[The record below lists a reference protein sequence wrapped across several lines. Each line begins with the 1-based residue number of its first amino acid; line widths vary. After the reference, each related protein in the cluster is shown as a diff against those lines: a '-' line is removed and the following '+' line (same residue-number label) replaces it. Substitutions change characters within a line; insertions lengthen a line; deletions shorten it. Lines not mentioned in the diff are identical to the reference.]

1 MVPFVVARP
10 GFYPAR
16 AAPECDEAVGDRN
29 SLQRWVPLKLE
40 MRGFKNLTH
49 VNVAWRHAHRLRFWA
64 LTGRGELISG
74 WRLGRRRV
82 LVTQAIALAG
92 ADHYNFWIGE
102 AAKGAGGS
110 GVIYHGRLA
119 IHVKDQ
125 APRIVGI
132 QARDSADLTQF
143 EAVLLAFI
151 PRETPETPAALPEAP
166 EQGSFIALRRRMPK
180 WPFALAGSILAGG
193 VALAF
198 VLPINM
204 PYFALSPGPVSDVT
218 DYIDVPDAAEE
229 TGDLFFLTVTL
240 KEVNLLEY
248 VAAWL
253 DSEVDLNPRETI
265 RPAGVSQEELRSQN
279 LSLMES
285 SKQNAVCVALTKLEY
300 DVRCNGTGALVSSVI
315 PGSAADGIIL
325 ENDIIVELNG
335 MSVQVPE
342 DLFAALAGRA
352 PGEMV
357 LVTVDRGR
365 PDEGRGRV
373 ALTVTLGVF
382 RSVDG
387 ATVDETRGMIGVRP
401 VQAPAQVEFPVDV
414 VIDSQSIGGPSA
426 GLMFTLEIMNQ
437 LTPSDLTNGHRIA
450 GTGTISPEGTVG
462 PIGGVRQKIF
472 GAINAGAE
480 YVLVPRVNYPTAIDA
495 AADDITVVQVDT
507 IDDAL
512 AFLGSLPA
520 A

>member
-1 MVPFVVARP
+1 
-10 GFYPAR
+10 
-16 AAPECDEAVGDRN
+16 
-29 SLQRWVPLKLE
+29 LKFE

-49 VNVAWRHAHRLRFWA
+49 ANVAWRHAHRLRFWA

-82 LVTQAIALAG
+82 LVTQAIMLAG
-92 ADHYNFWIGE
+92 ADHYNLWIGE
-102 AAKGAGGS
+102 AEGAGGS

-119 IHVKDQ
+119 IHLKDQ
-125 APRIVGI
+125 SPRTVGI

-151 PRETPETPAALPEAP
+151 PRETPAALPAAAP
-166 EQGSFIALRRRMPK
+166 AAVEKGSFVAPRRRMPK

-193 VALAF
+193 VALAV
-198 VLPINM
+198 VLPINV

-248 VAAWL
+248 IAAWL
-253 DSEVDLNPRETI
+253 DSEVDLSARESI

-285 SKQNAVCVALTKLEY
+285 SKQNAVCVALTRLEY
-300 DVRCNGTGALVSSVI
+300 DVRCNGTGALVTGVI
-315 PGSAADGIIL
+315 AGSAADGIIL

-335 MSVQVPE
+335 ESVQIPE

-352 PGEMV
+352 PGETV
-357 LVTVDRGR
+357 LVTVDRGTS
-365 PDEGRGRV
+365 DGGRGRV
-373 ALTVTLGVF
+373 ALSVTLGVF
-382 RSVDG
+382 RSLDG
-387 ATVDETRGMIGVRP
+387 LTVDETRGMIGVTP
-401 VQAPAQVEFPVDV
+401 VQASAQVEFPVDV
-414 VIDSQSIGGPSA
+414 VIDSQNIGGPSA

-437 LTPSDLTNGHRIA
+437 LTPSDLTKGHRIA

-495 AADDITVVQVDT
+495 ASDDITVVQVDT